1 MLIIGQTK
9 GVLLNL
15 KNLDALYISEEKQFK
30 ECTGFEV
37 LTTTNPILVLLRCKK
52 RETAENFLEEI
63 AKSFCNGKTKLLY
76 IPEYISE
83 TEEE

>member
-9 GVLLNL
+9 GVLINM
-15 KNLDALYISEEKQFK
+15 KNLDSLYIEEKEFR
-30 ECTGFEV
+30 ECNGFEL
-37 LTTTNPILVLLRCKK
+37 LTTTNPRLVLLRCKK

-63 AKSFCNGKTKLLY
+63 AKTFCEGKTKLLY

-83 TEEE
+83 SEEE